1 MKIAITGANSAV
13 GKALLR
19 QLSEQNDL
27 QAVAAVRSE
36 RAAATLPS
44 MVQVTPSLID
54 YRHVDSLI
62 AAFAGATTVVHLA
75 GILIEGPE
83 TTYQTANVDVTRA
96 VLDAAAATDVQ
107 HLVLVSTLD
116 ADPQATNRYY
126 RSKGDAEHL
135 VHESALSATIIRTPI
150 LLGPETAGARALLH
164 LAAKPSVRILGGGHH
179 SLRPLD
185 IDDLSIAILGA
196 CHRRPPGVRVHDL
209 AGPTTTTYRDLIL
222 ETGRH
227 LGTTPTITSLPI
239 GIARLAATVGGLVKR
254 GGMTPTVID
263 VITADEVVPHN
274 ADGDLGV
281 TLTSL
286 STTISKLARHETI
299 TS

>member
-19 QLSEQNDL
+19 QLAEQDDL

-36 RAAATLPS
+36 RAAAALPS
-44 MVQVTPSLID
+44 MTQVTPCLID
-54 YRHVDSLI
+54 YRQVDSLTG
-62 AAFAGATTVVHLA
+62 AFAGAKTIVHLA
-75 GILIEGPE
+75 GILIEGPA
-83 TTYQTANVDVTRA
+83 TTYQTANVDATRA
-96 VLDAAAATDVQ
+96 VIDAATATGVE
-107 HLVLVSTLD
+107 HLVFVSTLD

-126 RSKGDAEHL
+126 RSKGEAERL
-135 VHESALSATIIRTPI
+135 VHESELSATIIRTPI
-150 LLGPETAGARALLH
+150 LLGPETAGARALIH
-164 LAAKPSVRILGGGHH
+164 LAEKPLVRILGGGHH

-185 IDDLSIAILGA
+185 VDDLSIALLGA
-196 CHRRPPGVRVHDL
+196 CRRRQPGVTVHEL

-222 ETGRH
+222 ETGRQ
-227 LGTTPTITSLPI
+227 LGATPTITSLPI

-254 GGMTPTVID
+254 GGMTPTVIE

-274 ADGDLGV
+274 ADGDLDV
-281 TLTSL
+281 RLTSL